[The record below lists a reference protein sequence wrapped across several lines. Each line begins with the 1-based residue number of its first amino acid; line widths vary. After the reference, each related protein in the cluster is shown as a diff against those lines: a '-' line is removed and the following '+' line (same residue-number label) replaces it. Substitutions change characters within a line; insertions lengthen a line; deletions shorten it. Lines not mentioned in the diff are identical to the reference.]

1 MARIV
6 IEVAKIDIRVKRR
19 VFRISAVDFTRV
31 SFRALYATAISANPK
46 RGGGWLPP
54 QPRRFS
60 IRDKRSNELACS
72 QGGGMPITSSS
83 VPYLL
88 SSSLNSIR
96 GSRRPSVSSTSSQQG
111 IGLLQQVGSSM
122 VRQLPPIC
130 LNLNGP
136 PPPPTLSPSLQLPGQ
151 HSH

>member
-1 MARIV
+1 MKENGQNIWINFSYNFNLYEKRKHMAQRRLFRTINVLNRI
-6 IEVAKIDIRVKRR
+6 
-19 VFRISAVDFTRV
+19 
-31 SFRALYATAISANPK
+31 
-46 RGGGWLPP
+46 
-54 QPRRFS
+54 
-60 IRDKRSNELACS
+60 CS

-88 SSSLNSIR
+88 STSLNSIR

-111 IGLLQQVGSSM
+111 IGILQQVGSSM

-136 PPPPTLSPSLQLPGQ
+136 PPPPPTLSPSLQLPGQ
-151 HSH
+151 RSHWPSVTV

>member
-1 MARIV
+1 
-6 IEVAKIDIRVKRR
+6 
-19 VFRISAVDFTRV
+19 
-31 SFRALYATAISANPK
+31 
-46 RGGGWLPP
+46 
-54 QPRRFS
+54 
-60 IRDKRSNELACS
+60 
-72 QGGGMPITSSS
+72 MPITSSS

-111 IGLLQQVGSSM
+111 LGLLQQVGSSM

-151 HSH
+151 HSHWPSVTV